1 MEFLFLQKKKNLK
14 TMVTRAIYTSLFS
27 FSWHSFFLKR
37 FNTQKSFSLVCFCVC
52 SLVISV
58 LFPYK
63 MLADIFLC
71 VTVCLSLLSE
81 CLSYFLTYRVFL
93 SLFLML
99 FSPFSFNLTACAL
112 LTWVK
117 SICFWRYGR
126 FPHQNDSEFF
136 SCSKCQSNVD

>member
-1 MEFLFLQKKKNLK
+1 MEFLFLQKKNFKRWSLAQF
-14 TMVTRAIYTSLFS
+14 TRHYFLGTL
-27 FSWHSFFLKR
+27 FFLNAITHK
-37 FNTQKSFSLVCFCVC
+37 KSFSLVCFCVC
-52 SLVISV
+52 FLVISV

-71 VTVCLSLLSE
+71 LTVCLSLLSE

-117 SICFWRYGR
+117 SICFWLYGR

-136 SCSKCQSNVD
+136 SCLKCQSYVD